1 MDLLLSQKCFEI
13 LHASSVGDFSRQ
25 LVDFSQS
32 LGFGTVAATVITDHS
47 PKLTEFQS
55 LTNIPAGYL
64 TDFRDLDSAKLDPV
78 SQHCKHSSTPIVWD
92 QKLYVTSGRGDYW
105 EHQAAF
111 GLRSGVS
118 VAFHLPR
125 GRHFLFGADCNQRA
139 CGSGHRL
146 LDLIEDIHWFA
157 AYAQAA
163 AFDLCNPYDQRADRT
178 SLAKGEL
185 EALRWSMDGLNDW
198 EIGNKMSMSATD
210 VALRL
215 RRATAKLGC
224 TNKYE
229 TALRAVR
236 LGLVHC
242 A

>member
-1 MDLLLSQKCFEI
+1 MDSLHNRKCLEV
-13 LHASSVGDFSRQ
+13 LHVSTVKDFTSRI
-25 LVDFSQS
+25 VEFAQS
-32 LGFGTVAATVITDHS
+32 LGFGTIAATVITDHS
-47 PKLTEFQS
+47 PTLTEFQS
-55 LTNIPAGYL
+55 VTNVPAGYL
-64 TDFRDLDSAKLDPV
+64 ADFRDLDSAKLDPV
-78 SQHCKHSSTPIVWD
+78 SQHCKYSSTPIVWD
-92 QKLYVTSGRGDYW
+92 QKLYVTSGRGDSW

-125 GRHFLFGADCNQRA
+125 GRHFLFGADCNERA
-139 CGSGHRL
+139 CGNGHRL
-146 LDLIEDIHWFA
+146 LDLVEDIHWFA

-163 AFDLCNPYDQRADRT
+163 AFDLCNPYDQRVDRT

-185 EALRWSMDGLNDW
+185 DALQWSMDGLNDW
-198 EIGNKMSMSATD
+198 EIGKKMGLSATD

-215 RRATAKLGC
+215 RRAIHKLGC

-236 LGLVHC
+236 LGLVDC